1 GGGTGVGDARIIRDK
16 IAGVGAGAIM
26 YPKSPDKYIRFGGAG
41 RGVSFFQTAGGGTA
55 SSSKTTPDR
64 LLSSHE
70 SLHLTAVTAAA
81 CSGDGSLLLTGALD
95 GTCRLWSVVTLQS
108 RSSGMGQVSRMLD
121 LTASLGRHAG
131 PVTCAT
137 VCMGS
142 GSAVTGGAD
151 GKVLV
156 WDIRRKNFVR
166 ELPGHRSG
174 ISSVD
179 INKTNGNVVTLSAS
193 ELRVWNVNG
202 RLLASCSVTAL
213 RRGAPPTCAVSTDCP
228 DWQDGVVAA
237 TGHDNGDVLLWAIEW
252 GDGGRDSRG
261 AKSIHRDTRDT

>member
-1 GGGTGVGDARIIRDK
+1 
-16 IAGVGAGAIM
+16 
-26 YPKSPDKYIRFGGAG
+26 
-41 RGVSFFQTAGGGTA
+41 
-55 SSSKTTPDR
+55 
-64 LLSSHE
+64 
-70 SLHLTAVTAAA
+70 
-81 CSGDGSLLLTGALD
+81 
-95 GTCRLWSVVTLQS
+95 
-108 RSSGMGQVSRMLD
+108 MLD
-121 LTASLGRHAG
+121 LAASLGRHAG

-137 VCMGS
+137 VGMGS

-179 INKTNGNVVTLSAS
+179 INQTNGNVVTLSGS

-213 RRGAPPTCAVSTDCP
+213 RRGAPPTCAVSTSCP

-252 GDGGRDSRG
+252 GDGGKDSRG
-261 AKSIHRDTRDT
+261 TKPTRRLDATHGETRDTRAGAGAGAGAGGVRPLKLQRVLSGAHQKRITFVRVCSGGREMLAGDSSGEISRWQCIRLDQLSSAELNQLVYPGGRFLPPPPPAFRGGGVLARGGLTQARVERWCCLCAC